1 MIEMRDAELSVKAGM
16 KDLIN
21 REMLSEMQRVMS
33 MVQQLRSELAV
44 EVTNQEST
52 RFMKGL

>member
-1 MIEMRDAELSVKAGM
+1 MIEMHDAELSVKAGM

-33 MVQQLRSELAV
+33 MVQQLRSEWAV